1 MEFKT
6 LILNL
11 NTNNIF
17 QDINIMTSSPST
29 CSTCDVRHTSKPSD
43 VWCPECD
50 QGFCIDCTGHHS
62 LSNAS
67 RNHST
72 IPISEYQKLPSF
84 VLEIRE
90 FCNEHNE
97 RLQLYCKEH
106 ECPCCR
112 KCIVENHSECKGFA
126 LLENIVKNMKTSHD
140 ISETEQIIDE
150 MIENIHKIRQNRENN
165 SGTVTEQKRLIEQ
178 QIRELRGEIN
188 NHLDKLQEDLLN
200 ELTEAETIVTRRT
213 SALMVSLDEKQ
224 KELNEYKTNMVN
236 IKQYASEL
244 QTFLVLKQIGS
255 DVEDQDTYLHAL
267 VNSDSLKQTK
277 ISCNII
283 TNLKNLT
290 TSIQSFGEV
299 VVESTPCVLTLI
311 RKKDKQA
318 QIMVADLPPMSV
330 ENIYLKLKQKV
341 NTKGEQMTGC
351 SLLPDGR
358 MLLSCNSK
366 NILTFLNKEG
376 VELFQMGK
384 DKIGSSTYD
393 TLYIKEDNSVVISSG
408 VQDKS
413 CITIINIENQK
424 VMATISID
432 TNICGMAIK
441 GRTIYYSTW
450 NKGLKMLNLSDK
462 SVSDIINKNMW
473 YVKCVATFGEKLYYT
488 NYVTHTV
495 TCCDFQG
502 TTQWEF
508 RDEHVLRCPLGISV
522 DNNGNVYVAGR
533 DSINV
538 MVISPD
544 GHRHRQLLSSKD
556 GLVLPKML
564 DYERSTNRLLVVN
577 QSDTAFL
584 FDVSRGQ

>member
-6 LILNL
+6 LSLNL

-29 CSTCDVRHTSKPSD
+29 CGICDVRHIAKPSD
-43 VWCPECD
+43 DWCSECD
-50 QGFCIDCTGHHS
+50 QGLCIDCKGYHN

-112 KCIVENHSECKGFA
+112 KCIVESHSECKGFA

-140 ISETEQIIDE
+140 ISETEQIIEE

-244 QTFLVLKQIGS
+244 QTFLALKQIGS
-255 DVEDQDTYLHAL
+255 DVEAQDTCLHAL

-277 ISCNII
+277 ISCNPEEL
-283 TNLKNLT
+283 NHQH
-290 TSIQSFGEV
+290 S
-299 VVESTPCVLTLI
+299 
-311 RKKDKQA
+311 
-318 QIMVADLPPMSV
+318 
-330 ENIYLKLKQKV
+330 KLCRS
-341 NTKGEQMTGC
+341 GC
-351 SLLPDGR
+351 
-358 MLLSCNSK
+358 
-366 NILTFLNKEG
+366 
-376 VELFQMGK
+376 
-384 DKIGSSTYD
+384 
-393 TLYIKEDNSVVISSG
+393 
-408 VQDKS
+408 
-413 CITIINIENQK
+413 
-424 VMATISID
+424 
-432 TNICGMAIK
+432 
-441 GRTIYYSTW
+441 
-450 NKGLKMLNLSDK
+450 
-462 SVSDIINKNMW
+462 
-473 YVKCVATFGEKLYYT
+473 
-488 NYVTHTV
+488 
-495 TCCDFQG
+495 
-502 TTQWEF
+502 
-508 RDEHVLRCPLGISV
+508 
-522 DNNGNVYVAGR
+522 
-533 DSINV
+533 
-538 MVISPD
+538 
-544 GHRHRQLLSSKD
+544 
-556 GLVLPKML
+556 
-564 DYERSTNRLLVVN
+564 
-577 QSDTAFL
+577 
-584 FDVSRGQ
+584 

>member
-6 LILNL
+6 LSLNL
-11 NTNNIF
+11 NTHNIF

-29 CSTCDVRHTSKPSD
+29 CGICDVRHISKPSD

-50 QGFCIDCTGHHS
+50 QGFCIDCTGYHCLFS
-62 LSNAS
+62 AS

-72 IPISEYQKLPSF
+72 IPISEYQKMPSF
-84 VLEIRE
+84 VLEIRA

-106 ECPCCR
+106 GCPCCR
-112 KCIVENHSECKGFA
+112 ICIVENHSECKG
-126 LLENIVKNMKTSHD
+126 LDILENIVTNMKTSHD

-165 SGTVTEQKRLIEQ
+165 SGTVAEQKGVIEQ
-178 QIRELRGEIN
+178 QIRELRGQIN
-188 NHLDKLQEDLLN
+188 YHLDKLQEDLLN
-200 ELTEAETIVTRRT
+200 ELTEDETIVTRRT
-213 SALMVSLDEKQ
+213 SALVVSLDEKQ
-224 KELNEYKTNMVN
+224 NELNEYKTNMVN

-244 QTFLVLKQIGS
+244 QTFLALKQIGS
-255 DVEDQDTYLHAL
+255 DVEAQDTCLDAL

-277 ISCNII
+277 ISCNIN

-299 VVESTPCVLTLI
+299 VIESTPCELTLI

-330 ENIYLKLKQKV
+330 DNIQLNLKQKV
-341 NTKGEQMTGC
+341 HTKGKNMTGC

-358 MLLSCNSK
+358 MIFSCDK
-366 NILTFLNKEG
+366 KGILTFLNKEG

-384 DKIGSSTYD
+384 GKIGSCTYD
-393 TLYIKEDNSVVISSG
+393 TLYIKEDNSVAVSFGIEG
-408 VQDKS
+408 KR
-413 CITIINIENQK
+413 CIAIINIENKK
-424 VMATISID
+424 VMATISMD

-450 NKGLKMLNLSDK
+450 NGGLNMLNLSDK
-462 SVSDIINKNMW
+462 SVSDINRIMCFVS
-473 YVKCVATFGEKLYYT
+473 YVATFGNKLYYT
-488 NYVTHTV
+488 NYFTDTV
-495 TCCDFQG
+495 TCCDLQG

-508 RDEHVLRCPLGISV
+508 KDERVLKGPFGISV
-522 DNNGNVYVAGR
+522 DNDGNVYVAGLG
-533 DSINV
+533 SINV
-538 MVISPD
+538 MIISPD

-556 GLVLPKML
+556 GLVQPKVL

-584 FDVSRGQ
+584 FDVSREQ

>member
-1 MEFKT
+1 
-6 LILNL
+6 
-11 NTNNIF
+11 
-17 QDINIMTSSPST
+17 MTSSPST
-29 CSTCDVRHTSKPSD
+29 CGICDVRHISKPSD

-50 QGFCIDCTGHHS
+50 QGFCIDCTGYHCLFS
-62 LSNAS
+62 TS

-106 ECPCCR
+106 GCPCCR
-112 KCIVENHSECKGFA
+112 ICIVENHSECKGLA
-126 LLENIVKNMKTSHD
+126 ILENIVKNMKTSHD

-165 SGTVTEQKRLIEQ
+165 SGTVTEQKRIIEQ

-244 QTFLVLKQIGS
+244 QTFLALKQIVS
-255 DVEDQDTYLHAL
+255 DVEAQDTCLHAL
-267 VNSDSLKQTK
+267 VNSNSLKQTK
-277 ISCNII
+277 ISCNIN

-299 VVESTPCVLTLI
+299 VVESTPCELTLI

-330 ENIYLKLKQKV
+330 DNIHLNLTQKI
-341 NTKGEQMTGC
+341 NTKGEKMTGC

-358 MLLSCNSK
+358 MVFSCYK
-366 NILTFLNKEG
+366 KDILTFLNKEG

-384 DKIGSSTYD
+384 GKIGSRTYD
-393 TLYIKEDNSVVISSG
+393 TLYIKEDNSVAVSSG
-408 VQDKS
+408 IEGKG
-413 CITIINIENQK
+413 CIAIINIENKK
-424 VMATISID
+424 VMATISMD

-441 GRTIYYSTW
+441 GRTIYYSIW
-450 NKGLKMLNLSDK
+450 YGGLKMLNLSDK
-462 SVSDIINKNMW
+462 SVSDIININMF
-473 YVKCVATFGEKLYYT
+473 YVKYVATFGEKLYYT

-495 TCCDFQG
+495 TCCDLQG

-508 RDEHVLRCPLGISV
+508 KDERVLRCPLGISV
-522 DNNGNVYVAGR
+522 DNDGNVYVAGH

-556 GLVLPKML
+556 SLVLPMML

>member
-6 LILNL
+6 LSLNL
-11 NTNNIF
+11 NTHNIF

-29 CSTCDVRHTSKPSD
+29 CGICDVRHISKPSD

-50 QGFCIDCTGHHS
+50 QGFCIDCTGYHCLFS
-62 LSNAS
+62 AS

-84 VLEIRE
+84 VLEIRA

-106 ECPCCR
+106 GCPCCR
-112 KCIVENHSECKGFA
+112 ICIVENHSECKG
-126 LLENIVKNMKTSHD
+126 LDILENIVTNMKTSHD

-165 SGTVTEQKRLIEQ
+165 SGTVAEQKGIIEQ

-200 ELTEAETIVTRRT
+200 ELTEVETIVTRRA

-244 QTFLVLKQIGS
+244 QTFLALKQIGS
-255 DVEDQDTYLHAL
+255 DVEAQDTCLHAL

-277 ISCNII
+277 ISCNIN

-299 VVESTPCVLTLI
+299 VVESTPCELTLI

-330 ENIYLKLKQKV
+330 DNIQLNLKQKV
-341 NTKGEQMTGC
+341 HTKGENIRGC

-358 MLLSCNSK
+358 MIFSCGK
-366 NILTFLNKEG
+366 KDILTFLNKEG

-384 DKIGSSTYD
+384 GKIGSSTYD
-393 TLYIKEDNSVVISSG
+393 TLYIKEDNSVAVSSG
-408 VQDKS
+408 IEGKR
-413 CITIINIENQK
+413 CIAIINIENKK
-424 VMATISID
+424 VMETISMD

-450 NKGLKMLNLSDK
+450 NGGLNMLNLSDK
-462 SVSDIINKNMW
+462 SESDINRIMCFVC
-473 YVKCVATFGEKLYYT
+473 YVATFGNKLYYT

-495 TCCDFQG
+495 TCCDLQG

-508 RDEHVLRCPLGISV
+508 KDERVLKGPLGISV
-522 DNNGNVYVAGR
+522 DNDGNLYVAGLR
-533 DSINV
+533 SINV
-538 MVISPD
+538 MIISPD

-556 GLVLPKML
+556 GLVQPKVL

-584 FDVSRGQ
+584 FDVSREQ

>member
-6 LILNL
+6 LSLNL

-29 CSTCDVRHTSKPSD
+29 CGICDVRHISKPSD

-50 QGFCIDCTGHHS
+50 QGFCIDCTGYHN

-106 ECPCCR
+106 GCPCCR
-112 KCIVENHSECKGFA
+112 ICIVENHSECKGLA
-126 LLENIVKNMKTSHD
+126 ILENIVKNVKTSHD

-150 MIENIHKIRQNRENN
+150 MIENIHKIRQSRENN
-165 SGTVTEQKRLIEQ
+165 SGTVTEQKRIIEQ
-178 QIRELRGEIN
+178 EIRELRGNIN

-200 ELTEAETIVTRRT
+200 ELTEAEAIVTRRT

-244 QTFLVLKQIGS
+244 QTFLALKQIGS
-255 DVEDQDTYLHAL
+255 DVEAQDTCLHAL
-267 VNSDSLKQTK
+267 MNSDSLKQIK
-277 ISCNII
+277 ISCNIN
-283 TNLKNLT
+283 TNLKNLA

-299 VVESTPCVLTLI
+299 VVESTPCELTLI

-330 ENIYLKLKQKV
+330 DNIHLKLKQKV
-341 NTKGEQMTGC
+341 NTKGENMTGC

-358 MLLSCNSK
+358 MVFSCCEK
-366 NILTFLNKEG
+366 DILTFFNKEG

-384 DKIGSSTYD
+384 DKIGSCTFD
-393 TLYIKEDNSVVISSG
+393 TLYIKEDNSVAVSSG
-408 VQDKS
+408 VEGKR
-413 CITIINIENQK
+413 CITIINIENKK
-424 VMATISID
+424 VMATISMD
-432 TNICGMAIK
+432 TYICGMAIK

-450 NKGLKMLNLSDK
+450 NKGIKMLNLSDK
-462 SVSDIINKNMW
+462 SVSDIINREMC
-473 YVKCVATFGEKLYYT
+473 YVNYVATFGEKLYYT
-488 NYVTHTV
+488 NWNTHTV
-495 TCCDFQG
+495 TCCDLQG
-502 TTQWEF
+502 ITQWEF
-508 RDEHVLRCPLGISV
+508 KDEHVLKFPFGISV
-522 DNNGNVYVAGR
+522 DNDGNVYVAGR
-533 DSINV
+533 DSFNV

-556 GLVLPKML
+556 GLVLPIVL

>member
-1 MEFKT
+1 
-6 LILNL
+6 
-11 NTNNIF
+11 
-17 QDINIMTSSPST
+17 
-29 CSTCDVRHTSKPSD
+29 
-43 VWCPECD
+43 
-50 QGFCIDCTGHHS
+50 
-62 LSNAS
+62 
-67 RNHST
+67 
-72 IPISEYQKLPSF
+72 
-84 VLEIRE
+84 
-90 FCNEHNE
+90 
-97 RLQLYCKEH
+97 
-106 ECPCCR
+106 
-112 KCIVENHSECKGFA
+112 VENHSECKGFA

-140 ISETEQIIDE
+140 ISETEQIIDG
-150 MIENIHKIRQNRENN
+150 MIENIHKIRQNRDNN

-244 QTFLVLKQIGS
+244 QTFLALKQIGS
-255 DVEDQDTYLHAL
+255 DVEAQDTCLHAL
-267 VNSDSLKQTK
+267 VNSYSLKQTK
-277 ISCNII
+277 ISCNIN

-290 TSIQSFGEV
+290 TSIQSFAEV
-299 VVESTPCVLTLI
+299 VVESTPCELTLI

-330 ENIYLKLKQKV
+330 DNIYLKLKQKV
-341 NTKGEQMTGC
+341 NTKGENMTGC

-358 MLLSCNSK
+358 MLLSCNNK

-384 DKIGSSTYD
+384 DKIGSRTYD
-393 TLYIKEDNSVVISSG
+393 TLYIKEDNSVAVSSG
-408 VQDKS
+408 VEDKR
-413 CITIINIENQK
+413 CITIINIENKK

-432 TNICGMAIK
+432 TAICGMAIK

-462 SVSDIINKNMW
+462 SVSDIINRNMW
-473 YVKCVATFGEKLYYT
+473 YVTCVATFGEKLYYT
-488 NYVTHTV
+488 NYTTHTV
-495 TCCDFQG
+495 TCCDLQG

-508 RDEHVLRCPLGISV
+508 KDERVLRGPFGISV
-522 DNNGNVYVAGR
+522 DNNGNVYVVGR

-544 GHRHRQLLSSKD
+544 GHSHRQLLSSKD
-556 GLVLPKML
+556 GLVVPKVL